1 MLRWMNHTG
10 REGDRLRRVRL
21 VSRQNPEAN
30 PRRLQLPNGNENVGG
45 KIVLDGDGAFESLVG
60 FQLTLQRFWN
70 RGRGVACAE
79 KRLLPVRVLRLG
91 KMLSSEDERSIRLM
105 TAAVDESSNGRVVSL
120 LRCQKGKDDG
130 VGSLRKNRQRRIPCR
145 RGRVAGE
152 NGPPRS
158 FASAPS

>member
-1 MLRWMNHTG
+1 MNHTG

-70 RGRGVACAE
+70 RGSGVACAE
-79 KRLLPVRVLRLG
+79 AFAP
-91 KMLSSEDERSIRLM
+91 SSRTPSR
-105 TAAVDESSNGRVVSL
+105 
-120 LRCQKGKDDG
+120 KDAF
-130 VGSLRKNRQRRIPCR
+130 QRRRAFDTLDDCC
-145 RGRVAGE
+145 GR
-152 NGPPRS
+152 
-158 FASAPS
+158 